1 MAPALAG
8 ARGFAAAAADGR
20 RPCCA
25 PALLQRSRCGTSW
38 GSSSARNAALLRGA
52 RRRARSSTRR
62 VPQAAPPV
70 AAAVATLQR
79 RTRLVDVIR
88 SIPARTERYFRS
100 PWRRAIYGAAPYPFR
115 FLPTPSYQDAMA
127 PLLHLCVAHNMLR
140 HLHIVL
146 LAHLPPIWAPG
157 ISLLGGFYVAQTI
170 SLSFGALGVNDVI
183 AAAIC
188 VLFTEFVTKYVHSLP
203 TSPTLGIALL
213 NAFKLGFTYGLFI
226 DAFKLAS

>member
-1 MAPALAG
+1 MAAALAG
-8 ARGFAAAAADGR
+8 ARGFAAAAASCQ
-20 RPCCA
+20 RPCCG
-25 PALLQRSRCGTSW
+25 PAELPRSRCGTSC
-38 GSSSARNAALLRGA
+38 GSSSARNVALLRGA
-52 RRRARSSTRR
+52 RRRARSSRRR
-62 VPQAAPPV
+62 VSQTAPAPAV
-70 AAAVATLQR
+70 AVATLQR

-100 PWRRAIYGAAPYPFR
+100 PWRRAIYG
-115 FLPTPSYQDAMA
+115 
-127 PLLHLCVAHNMLR
+127 
-140 HLHIVL
+140 
-146 LAHLPPIWAPG
+146 G

-203 TSPTLGIALL
+203 ASPKLGVALL

>member
-1 MAPALAG
+1 MAAALAG
-8 ARGFAAAAADGR
+8 ARGFAAAAADVR

-25 PALLQRSRCGTSW
+25 PAELPRSRCKTSW

-52 RRRARSSTRR
+52 RRRAGASRRR
-62 VPQAAPPV
+62 VPRATPAPAAT
-70 AAAVATLQR
+70 VATLQR

-100 PWRRAIYGAAPYPFR
+100 PWRRAIYG
-115 FLPTPSYQDAMA
+115 
-127 PLLHLCVAHNMLR
+127 
-140 HLHIVL
+140 
-146 LAHLPPIWAPG
+146 G

-188 VLFTEFVTKYVHSLP
+188 VLFTEFVTKYVHGLP
-203 TSPTLGIALL
+203 TLPTLGIALL